1 MTLLVA
7 LVFNFAVFCASLSV
21 SSGPVLN
28 VEASGGVM
36 SKSGTEVDV
45 IASPT
50 PDFSI
55 TAQSPVSFVSGSL
68 ATSQVVV
75 SPLIEFHSR
84 VGLTASVDPN
94 VGLSTYVS
102 PSSLDFGSGIATA
115 TFSSS
120 TPGRY
125 TVTITGASGSLSHN
139 ASVTVTVMPV
149 RTADFTIT
157 ASSSLMNVKPSTSGV
172 TIVTVNQSNGFTG
185 TVTLSTSV
193 SPTGPS
199 ATVSISNISGGS
211 GTSTLTV
218 SIDTSVPSGNY
229 TVTVL
234 ATSGNLVHSTS
245 ITVTVSGVQDIR
257 MTANVSSLSFI
268 SGSSATAIIF
278 VSPQNGFTGTITLAL
293 TARAGLSCNLSPT
306 TIRSSGTS
314 MLTCNSRAVGDYT
327 ITIKATGRASQHTT
341 TLNVHVLDV
350 SQSAPAP
357 SKILG
362 LTPAIFYSLILG
374 FAIVVLGALL
384 ALKSRR
390 ASAQLA

>member
-1 MTLLVA
+1 MLLLA
-7 LVFNFAVFCASLSV
+7 LVFNFAVFYASLSV
-21 SSGPVLN
+21 SSSPVLN
-28 VEASGGVM
+28 LEASGGVTPNF
-36 SKSGTEVDV
+36 GTEVEFV
-45 IASPT
+45 ASLT

-55 TAQSPVSFVSGSL
+55 TAQSPLSFVSGSL

-75 SPLIEFHSR
+75 TPLSEFHSK
-84 VGLTASVDPN
+84 VALIASVDPS

-102 PSSLDFGSGIATA
+102 PSSLDYGSGVATA
-115 TFSSS
+115 TFTSS

-125 TVTITGASGSLSHN
+125 TVTIAGTSGSLSHN
-139 ASVTVTVMPV
+139 CSLTVTVMPV

-172 TIVTVNQSNGFTG
+172 TIVTINPSHGFTG

-193 SPTGPS
+193 SPTGPI

-218 SIDTSVPSGNY
+218 TIDTNVPSGNY

-245 ITVTVSGVQDIR
+245 INVTVSEVQEFT
-257 MTANVSSLSFI
+257 MTANVSSLNFN
-268 SGSSATAIIF
+268 SGSTATAIIT
-278 VSPQNGFTGTITLAL
+278 VSPQNGFTGMIALAF
-293 TARAGLSCNLSPT
+293 TATAGLSCNLSPT
-306 TIRSSGTS
+306 TVRSSGTS
-314 MLTCNSRAVGDYT
+314 TLTCNSRAVGDY
-327 ITIKATGRASQHTT
+327 IIRIKATGGVSQHTT
-341 TLNVHVLDV
+341 TLNVHVVAV
-350 SQSAPAP
+350 SESAPAP

-384 ALKSRR
+384 ALRSRR